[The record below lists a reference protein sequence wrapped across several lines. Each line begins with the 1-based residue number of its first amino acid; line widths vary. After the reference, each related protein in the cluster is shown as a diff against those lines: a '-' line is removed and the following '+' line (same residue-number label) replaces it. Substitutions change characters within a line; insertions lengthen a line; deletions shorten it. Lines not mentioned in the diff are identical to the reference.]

1 MQIFNCQV
9 WLNGNGIRTTQVP
22 KNGISAAEV
31 IVLRKLHGLDSVV
44 DIDLIGDEKR
54 QLSAE
59 RAKLERTY
67 GKKLIV
73 QLFGD
78 PMMDDDRFPVKL
90 SNFKPKGAKAK
101 AEVLEDMV
109 A

>member
-1 MQIFNCQV
+1 MQIFNCLV

-31 IVLRKLHGLDSVV
+31 MVLRKLHGFDAVV
-44 DIDLIGDEKR
+44 DIELIDDKKR
-54 QLSAE
+54 NIAE
-59 RAKLERTY
+59 ERTRLARTY
-67 GKKLIV
+67 GKKLID

-78 PMMDDDRFPVKL
+78 PMMDEDRFPVKL
-90 SNFKPKGAKAK
+90 SNFKPKGAKPK
-101 AEVLEDMV
+101 ADAIADMV